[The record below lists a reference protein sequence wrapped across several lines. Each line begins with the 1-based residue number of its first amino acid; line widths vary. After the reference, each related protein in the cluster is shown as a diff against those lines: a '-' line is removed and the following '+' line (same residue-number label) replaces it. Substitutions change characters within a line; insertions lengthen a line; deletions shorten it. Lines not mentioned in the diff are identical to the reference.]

1 MWSHRRHMV
10 DNRTEG
16 QSCNREKEIYY
27 GGDDVYSREIVVHV
41 FEREPDFDNGEGPV
55 DKVEEDPW
63 DLPIVRPSA
72 PIL

>member
-1 MWSHRRHMV
+1 MV

-27 GGDDVYSREIVVHV
+27 RGDDVYSREIVVHV
-41 FEREPDFDNGEGPV
+41 FEGEPDFDNGEGPV